1 MLLRLTAKAE
11 LIGGNEMLRIHLGDA
26 DLAAV
31 RVAAAPNPFWEI
43 ATSLHR
49 FQTRDGRWAYAGWLR
64 AVRLRLREKGL
75 ERALRTILL
84 PLFPR
89 AAYFPDFLTP
99 GQGVDGLAAG
109 CDAILETS
117 PRRVAKELARLDRTV
132 GAPPWTARL
141 TGLEDRRELVR
152 VLRAYHDAVI
162 APYEETVR
170 SRFDAERAALGRGFL
185 DGGVHGLL
193 GGAGPTIRWRPP
205 SLQVDF
211 PPADRE
217 LRLDGRGLT
226 LLPAYFCWRTP
237 TSLADPAL
245 PPVVCYPV
253 RRDATA
259 PPPGHPLA
267 DTPSAPLAALLGR
280 TRAAA
285 LCAAAGGATTGEIAR
300 AAGVSAASASRHAT
314 ALRDAGLITSSR
326 HAATVLHTLTPVGAS
341 VLRAA
346 AHRP

>member
-1 MLLRLTAKAE
+1 
-11 LIGGNEMLRIHLGDA
+11 MLRIHFGEA
-26 DLAAV
+26 DLGAV
-31 RVAAAPNPFWEI
+31 RVAPAPNPLWEI

-64 AVRLRLREKGL
+64 AVRVRLREKGL
-75 ERALRTILL
+75 ERAFRAILL

-99 GQGVDGLAAG
+99 GLGVDGLAAG
-109 CDAILETS
+109 LDAILATP
-117 PRRVAKELARLDRTV
+117 PRRVSEEMTRLDRTV
-132 GAPPWTARL
+132 GAPPWAGRL
-141 TGLEDRRELVR
+141 STLEERRELVR
-152 VLRAYHDAVI
+152 LLRAYHDVGI
-162 APYEETVR
+162 APYADSIR

-185 DGGVHGLL
+185 DGGVGGMLA
-193 GGAGPTIRWRPP
+193 GAGPAIRWRPP
-205 SLQVDF
+205 HLQVDF
-211 PPADRE
+211 PPAERE

-226 LLPAYFCWRTP
+226 LLPTYFCWRTP
-237 TSLADPAL
+237 TSLADPDL

-253 RRDATA
+253 RRPAA
-259 PPPGHPLA
+259 ALPPDHRLAAEPSVPLA
-267 DTPSAPLAALLGR
+267 TLLGR

-285 LCAAAGGATTGEIAR
+285 LCAAATGATTGEIAR

-326 HAATVLHTLTPVGAS
+326 HAAIVLHTLTPVGAS

-346 AHRP
+346 THRP

>member
-1 MLLRLTAKAE
+1 MLLRLTGKAE
-11 LIGGNEMLRIHLGDA
+11 LIGGNEMLRIHFGDA
-26 DLAAV
+26 DQGAV

-64 AVRLRLREKGL
+64 AVRAGLREKGL
-75 ERALRTILL
+75 ERAFRTVLL

-99 GQGVDGLAAG
+99 ARGVDGLAAG
-109 CDAILETS
+109 LDAILATP
-117 PRRVAKELARLDRTV
+117 PRRVTEEVARLDRVV
-132 GAPPWTARL
+132 GAPRWAARL
-141 TGLEDRRELVR
+141 GAPEERGELVR
-152 VLRAYHDAVI
+152 LLRAYHDVGI
-162 APYEETVR
+162 APYAESIR
-170 SRFDAERAALGRGFL
+170 SRFDAERAALGRAFL
-185 DGGVHGLL
+185 DGGVDGLL
-193 GGAGPTIRWRPP
+193 GGAGPAIRWRPP
-205 SLQVDF
+205 TLDVDVR
-211 PPADRE
+211 AVDRE

-226 LLPAYFCWRTP
+226 LLPTYFCWRTP

-245 PPVVCYPV
+245 PPVLCHPV
-253 RRDATA
+253 R
-259 PPPGHPLA
+259 PPAAALPPDHRWA
-267 DTPSAPLAALLGR
+267 AEPSVPLAALLGR

-346 AHRP
+346 GPRP